1 MRYPLA
7 MSAILF
13 LMLRIRR
20 LIVSTLQCR
29 RSAISM
35 MDNPSAR
42 RLSIVFSSSVK
53 PHSAISRSRNAVGNC
68 SLHFRFGC
76 AISFKASIV
85 TAYQSFIDD
94 IGKVCRCFVNAVY
107 PAKFFDGCSHQTASV
122 LWFTRDIYLLDAS
135 TFFSC
140 TAPK

>member
-1 MRYPLA
+1 MRYPST

-68 SLHFRFGC
+68 SFAFLPRC
-76 AISFKASIV
+76 AMSVSASIF

-107 PAKFFDGCSHQTASV
+107 PAKFFDGCSHQMASV
-122 LWFTRDIYLLDAS
+122 FKGLQGIIYHTSAYR
-135 TFFSC
+135 T
-140 TAPK
+140 P

>member
-1 MRYPLA
+1 MRYPST

-53 PHSAISRSRNAVGNC
+53 PHSAISRWPPFYGLQGITYHTS
-68 SLHFRFGC
+68 
-76 AISFKASIV
+76 
-85 TAYQSFIDD
+85 AY
-94 IGKVCRCFVNAVY
+94 RT
-107 PAKFFDGCSHQTASV
+107 P
-122 LWFTRDIYLLDAS
+122 
-135 TFFSC
+135 
-140 TAPK
+140 

>member
-1 MRYPLA
+1 MRYPLT
-7 MSAILF
+7 MPAILF

-53 PHSAISRSRNAVGNC
+53 PHSAISR
-68 SLHFRFGC
+68 
-76 AISFKASIV
+76 
-85 TAYQSFIDD
+85 
-94 IGKVCRCFVNAVY
+94 
-107 PAKFFDGCSHQTASV
+107 
-122 LWFTRDIYLLDAS
+122 
-135 TFFSC
+135 
-140 TAPK
+140 